1 MTFGEILWA
10 MVVFYFWFMLIWIFI
25 TIIADVFRREDVSGW
40 GKAGWLFLLVV
51 LPFVG
56 ALVYMIARPKM
67 TEQDKRMIAEMD
79 EKQRRLTGY
88 SAADEIAKA
97 TELKNSG
104 AITEAEFEEMKRRA
118 LA

>member
-40 GKAGWLFLLVV
+40 GKAGWLFLLVI

-56 ALVYMIARPKM
+56 ALAYMIARPKM
-67 TEQDKRMIAEMD
+67 TEQDKRMIAEME
-79 EKQRRLTGY
+79 EKQRRLAGF

>member
-1 MTFGEILWA
+1 
-10 MVVFYFWFMLIWIFI
+10 
-25 TIIADVFRREDVSGW
+25 
-40 GKAGWLFLLVV
+40 
-51 LPFVG
+51 
-56 ALVYMIARPKM
+56 MIARPKM
-67 TEQDKRMIAEMD
+67 TEQDQRMIAEME
-79 EKQRRLTGY
+79 EKQRRLAGF